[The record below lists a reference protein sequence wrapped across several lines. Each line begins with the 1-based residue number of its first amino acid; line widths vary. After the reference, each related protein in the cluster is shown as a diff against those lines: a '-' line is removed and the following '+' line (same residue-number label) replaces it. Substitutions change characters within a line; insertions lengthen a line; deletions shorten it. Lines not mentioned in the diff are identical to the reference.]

1 MANSPVNPLE
11 MKSDGQLKGGIP
23 AMLFWCGFF
32 LIIGLSLTVIGFS
45 QDRTVFL
52 QIGLV
57 LSALSAFCGIVRIT
71 VWGSK

>member
-11 MKSDGQLKGGIP
+11 MKSDEQLRGGIP
-23 AMLFWCGFF
+23 AMLFWCGLV
-32 LIIGLSLTVIGFS
+32 LIIGLSLTVIGLS

>member
-1 MANSPVNPLE
+1 
-11 MKSDGQLKGGIP
+11 
-23 AMLFWCGFF
+23 MLFWCGFF

-52 QIGLV
+52 QIGLF
-57 LSALSAFCGIVRIT
+57 LSAVSAFCGIVRIT